1 MHTAQAPRRG
11 MRPIPGLGLI
21 FMLWAGLASC
31 TGLGDELPP
40 DATTGPAIYA
50 HLCRK
55 CHGATGRGDGPQA
68 QWKYLPPANFHTPAS
83 RAKSDEQLLA
93 IIGNGVTL
101 TPMHSYRGTLTDAQM
116 REVVAHIRT
125 LAERSR

>member
-1 MHTAQAPRRG
+1 MRTSRKPRNG
-11 MRPIPGLGLI
+11 VPTILGPGLVLA
-21 FMLWAGLASC
+21 LWAGLASC
-31 TGLGDELPP
+31 ASPGDELPP
-40 DATTGPAIYA
+40 DVTTGPTIYT

-68 QWKYLPPANFHTPAS
+68 QWKYLPPANFHAPAS

-101 TPMHSYRGTLTDAQM
+101 TPMHGYRGTLTEAQM
-116 REVVAHIRT
+116 REVIAHIRT
-125 LAERSR
+125 LTERSR